1 MDGLHGFDGRVV
13 GVVVDVEDEE
23 RMGGGG
29 DFKAHDVRSI
39 DDVCTELAC
48 PFGAFGGHV
57 HHHVRTVVLAGVLG
71 EDGLPVLV
79 FGAAVEVVDRIA
91 LGHLRIGP
99 NSSKVRF
106 LN

>member
-1 MDGLHGFDGRVV
+1 
-13 GVVVDVEDEE
+13 
-23 RMGGGG
+23 MGGGG
-29 DFKAHDVRSI
+29 DFRAHDVRGV
-39 DDVCTELAC
+39 DDVHTELAC
-48 PFGAFGGHV
+48 PFGTSGGYV
-57 HHHVRTVVLAGVLG
+57 HHHVGTVVFAGVLG

-79 FGAAVEVVDRIA
+79 LGAAVEVVDRIA